1 MNSKFSSVP
10 TSVSNISK
18 PPTGLKNNKNQNIEQ
33 DFNEIDS
40 LVEEELSRNANNSN

>member
-10 TSVSNISK
+10 TSASNSSK

-40 LVEEELSRNANNSN
+40 LCRRRIKQKCK